1 MTGKI
6 FLVTGTVIL
15 ISILYAL
22 PVWFL
27 WNLLIPDIFG
37 LSVISIWQ
45 ALGLSFLSGL
55 LFKSKPM

>member
-15 ISILYAL
+15 ISILHAL

>member
-6 FLVTGTVIL
+6 FLVIGTVIL